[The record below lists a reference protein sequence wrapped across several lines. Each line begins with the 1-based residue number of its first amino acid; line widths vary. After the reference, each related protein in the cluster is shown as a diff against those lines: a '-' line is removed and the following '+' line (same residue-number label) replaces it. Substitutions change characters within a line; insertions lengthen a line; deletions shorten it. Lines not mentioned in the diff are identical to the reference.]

1 MTANQCDIGLIGL
14 AVMGENLVL
23 NMESKGFSVAVFN
36 RTTEVTDKFAAGR
49 AKGKNIQPTRTME
62 EFVGALKKPRKAMI
76 MVKAGGP
83 VDAVIG
89 QLAPLLDKGDV
100 IVDGGNSLFT
110 DTQRRCKD
118 LEGRGIHFVGCG
130 VSGGEEGALKGPS
143 LMPGGPRESWEI
155 IAPIFRK
162 IAAQVDGEP
171 CCRYMGPDG
180 AGHYVK
186 MVHNGIEYG
195 DMQLICEAYAIMKNV
210 LGMEAPELAE
220 IFTEWNKGELDS
232 YLIDIT
238 SQIFRKIDPETGKP
252 LVDVIL
258 DKAGQKGTGM
268 WTLQSAIAQSV
279 VISTINAAVEARVI
293 SSRKDER
300 VAASK
305 ILPQPKPEKFTGDRK
320 KLIDAVGNALYAS
333 KIVSYAQ
340 GMELLGAA
348 SKQYDW
354 NLNFGDIA
362 TIWRGGCIIRA
373 KFLNRIVDAYARNPP
388 MRAIPHC
395 TISCSIPILPT
406 SSGIRRT
413 TGGSPSPP
421 QSSKASR
428 CRRFLRRWLTSIAIA
443 RRVCHRTCCKRNATS
458 LARTLTSGSI
468 KRAFFTP
475 NGSNPTTSRSKNLLG
490 RKNRRRVTPASSHSS
505 VEAANRH
512 SGSESAAVLGYPVSG
527 VT

>member
-1 MTANQCDIGLIGL
+1 MSANQCDIGLIGL

-23 NMESKGFSVAVFN
+23 NMESKGFTVAVFN
-36 RTTEVTDKFAAGR
+36 RTTEVTDKFAASR
-49 AKGKNIQPTRTME
+49 AKEKNIRPTRTIE
-62 EFVGALKKPRKAMI
+62 EFLGALKKPRKVMI
-76 MVKAGGP
+76 MIKAGKP
-83 VDAVIG
+83 VDQVIAE
-89 QLAPLLDKGDV
+89 LVPFLEKGDV
-100 IVDGGNSLFT
+100 VIDGGNSLFT
-110 DTQRRCKD
+110 DTQRRCKE
-118 LEGRGIHFVGCG
+118 LEGKGIHFVGCG

-143 LMPGGPRESWEI
+143 LMPGGSRESWEM

-195 DMQLICEAYAIMKNV
+195 DMQLICEAYAILKDV
-210 LGMEAPELAE
+210 AGMDDQQLAE
-220 IFTEWNKGELDS
+220 TFTEWNKGELDS

-238 SQIFRKIDPETGKP
+238 SQIFRKKDPDTGKP

-305 ILPQPKPEKFTGDRK
+305 ILPQPKPKKVSGDRK
-320 KLIDAVGNALYAS
+320 KLVDAVRNALYAS

-348 SKQYDW
+348 SKQYNWD
-354 NLNFGDIA
+354 LNFGDIA

-373 KFLNRIVDAYARNPP
+373 IFLNRIVEAYQRNPALHNLLLD
-388 MRAIPHC
+388 RYFTRIIRKAQRNWRVAVSTAIKHGVAVPAF
-395 TISCSIPILPT
+395 S
-406 SSGIRRT
+406 
-413 TGGSPSPP
+413 
-421 QSSKASR
+421 A
-428 CRRFLRRWLTSIAIA
+428 
-443 RRVCHRTCCKRNATS
+443 S
-458 LARTLTSGSI
+458 LAYFDSY
-468 KRAFFTP
+468 
-475 NGSNPTTSRSKNLLG
+475 RSARLPSNLLQAQRDFFG
-490 RKNRRRVTPASSHSS
+490 AHTYERVDKPGVFHT
-505 VEAANRH
+505 EWI
-512 SGSESAAVLGYPVSG
+512 ESDQKLAEKPTEPKTHEPHQAGE
-527 VT
+527 

>member
-1 MTANQCDIGLIGL
+1 MTPNQCDIGLIGL

-36 RTTEVTDKFAAGR
+36 RTTEVTEKFAAGR
-49 AKGKNIQPTRTME
+49 GKGKNIQPARTME
-62 EFVGALKKPRKAMI
+62 EFVGALGRPRKAMI
-76 MVKAGGP
+76 MVKAGAP

-89 QLAPLLDKGDV
+89 QLAPLLEKGDV
-100 IVDGGNSLFT
+100 IIDGGNSLFT

-118 LEGRGIHFVGCG
+118 LEGRSIHFVGCG

-143 LMPGGPRESWEI
+143 LMPGGSRESWEM

-195 DMQLICEAYAIMKNV
+195 DMQLICEAYAILKNV
-210 LGMEAPELAE
+210 LGLDAPQLAE
-220 IFTEWNKGELDS
+220 TFTEWNKGELDS
-232 YLIDIT
+232 YLIEIT
-238 SQIFRKIDPETGKP
+238 SQIFRKLDPDTGKP

-258 DKAGQKGTGM
+258 DKAGQKGTGI
-268 WTLQSAIAQSV
+268 WTLQSAIQQSV

-300 VAASK
+300 VASSK
-305 ILPQPKPEKFTGDRK
+305 ILPQPKPKKFTGDRAQ
-320 KLIDAVGNALYAS
+320 LVDAVRHALYAS

-340 GMELLGAA
+340 GMELLSAA
-348 SKQYDW
+348 SGQYKW

-373 KFLNRIVDAYARNPP
+373 KFLNCIVEAYERNAALHNLLLDRYFTGIIEKTQDNWRVAVATAVEHGVAVPAFSASLAYFDSYRQAR
-388 MRAIPHC
+388 
-395 TISCSIPILPT
+395 LPSNLLQAQRDFFGAHT
-406 SSGIRRT
+406 YERVDKPGVFHTEWIESDHK
-413 TGGSPSPP
+413 PV
-421 QSSKASR
+421 QKA
-428 CRRFLRRWLTSIAIA
+428 AAPKEPA
-443 RRVCHRTCCKRNATS
+443 RRHA
-458 LARTLTSGSI
+458 G
-468 KRAFFTP
+468 
-475 NGSNPTTSRSKNLLG
+475 
-490 RKNRRRVTPASSHSS
+490 
-505 VEAANRH
+505 E
-512 SGSESAAVLGYPVSG
+512 
-527 VT
+527 

>member
-1 MTANQCDIGLIGL
+1 MSANQSDIGLIGL

-49 AKGKNIQPTRTME
+49 ARGKNIQATRTIE
-62 EFVGALKKPRKAMI
+62 EFIGALKKPRKAQLMI
-76 MVKAGGP
+76 KAGKP
-83 VDAVIG
+83 VDQVIAEI
-89 QLAPLLDKGDV
+89 APLLDKGDV
-100 IVDGGNSLFT
+100 IIDGGNSLFT
-110 DTQRRCKD
+110 DTQRRCK
-118 LEGRGIHFVGCG
+118 EMESKGIHYVGMG

-143 LMPGGPRESWEI
+143 LMPGGPRASWDI
-155 IAPIFRK
+155 IAPIYRK

-195 DMQLICEAYAIMKNV
+195 DMQLICEAYAILKDV
-210 LGMEAPELAE
+210 AGMSVDELADT
-220 IFTEWNKGELDS
+220 FTEWNRGELDS
-232 YLIDIT
+232 YLIEIT
-238 SQIFRKIDPETGKP
+238 SQIFRKKDPETGKA

-258 DKAGQKGTGM
+258 DKAGQKGTGL

-305 ILPQPKPEKFTGDRK
+305 ILPQPKPEKFNGDRR
-320 KLIDAVGNALYAS
+320 KLVEAVRNALYAS

-348 SKQYDW
+348 SHQYNW

-373 KFLNRIVDAYARNPP
+373 KFLNRIVEAYQRDPALHNLLLDSYFTD
-388 MRAIPHC
+388 IIKN
-395 TISCSIPILPT
+395 T
-406 SSGIRRT
+406 
-413 TGGSPSPP
+413 
-421 QSSKASR
+421 QNN
-428 CRRFLRRWLTSIAIA
+428 W
-443 RRVCHRTCCKRNATS
+443 RVAVSTAVEHGVAVPAFSAS
-458 LARTLTSGSI
+458 LAYFDSY
-468 KRAFFTP
+468 
-475 NGSNPTTSRSKNLLG
+475 RSARLPSNLLQAQRDFFG
-490 RKNRRRVTPASSHSS
+490 AHTYERVDKPGVFHTEWMESDQKPVEKAAEPKEPAKHHAG
-505 VEAANRH
+505 E
-512 SGSESAAVLGYPVSG
+512 
-527 VT
+527 

>member
-1 MTANQCDIGLIGL
+1 MVADKSGDTKLNSKQCDIGLIGL

-36 RTTEVTDKFAAGR
+36 RTTAVTEKFADSRG
-49 AKGKNIQPTRTME
+49 KGKNIVPTRTMD
-62 EFVGALKKPRKAMI
+62 EFVGALSKPRKAMI
-76 MVKAGGP
+76 MVKAGAP

-89 QLAPLLDKGDV
+89 QLVPLLEKGDV
-100 IVDGGNSLFT
+100 IIDGGNSLFT
-110 DTQRRCKD
+110 DTQRRGKE
-118 LEGRGIHFVGCG
+118 LEGKGIHFVGCG

-143 LMPGGPRESWEI
+143 MMPGGSRESWEI

-195 DMQLICEAYAIMKNV
+195 DMQLIGEAYAILKDVVGLTND
-210 LGMEAPELAE
+210 ELAAT
-220 IFTEWNKGELDS
+220 FADWNRGVLES
-232 YLIDIT
+232 YLIEIT
-238 SQIFRKIDPETGKP
+238 SEIFRKKDPDTGKA

-258 DKAGQKGTGM
+258 DKAGQKGTGL
-268 WTLQSAIAQSV
+268 WTLQSALERSV

-293 SSRKDER
+293 SARKDER

-305 ILPQPKPEKFTGDRK
+305 ILPQPKVSKFNGDRQQT
-320 KLIDAVGNALYAS
+320 IQAVHDALYAS

-348 SKQYDW
+348 SSTYNW

-373 KFLNRIVDAYARNPP
+373 KFLNRIVEAYARDPKLHNLLLDSFFVDVIAKSQDNW
-388 MRAIPHC
+388 RIAVSAAISQGVAAPAF
-395 TISCSIPILPT
+395 S
-406 SSGIRRT
+406 
-413 TGGSPSPP
+413 
-421 QSSKASR
+421 A
-428 CRRFLRRWLTSIAIA
+428 
-443 RRVCHRTCCKRNATS
+443 S
-458 LARTLTSGSI
+458 LAYFDSY
-468 KRAFFTP
+468 
-475 NGSNPTTSRSKNLLG
+475 RSARLPSNLLQAQRDFFG
-490 RKNRRRVTPASSHSS
+490 AHTYERIDKPGIFHTEWMDGETHPEEKTADAK
-505 VEAANRH
+505 AATH
-512 SGSESAAVLGYPVSG
+512 AGE
-527 VT
+527 